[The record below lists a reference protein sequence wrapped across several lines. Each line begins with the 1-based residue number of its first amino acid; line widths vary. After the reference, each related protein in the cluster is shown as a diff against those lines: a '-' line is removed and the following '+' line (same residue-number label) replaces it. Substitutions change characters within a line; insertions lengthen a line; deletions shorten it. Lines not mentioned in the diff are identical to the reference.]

1 MKETGS
7 IIVIKCRFLTSVL
20 RTDTFYSSLH
30 GSEVSVIQ
38 LPNKRDKEVYYTP
51 MELYYVGT
59 ESDLR
64 VLVSQC

>member
-1 MKETGS
+1 M
-7 IIVIKCRFLTSVL
+7 L

-30 GSEVSVIQ
+30 GWEVSVIQ

-51 MELYYVGT
+51 MKLYYVGT